1 MGKSRRKPDREPFNP
16 RRARGAD
23 ASEDAGLFGQPLDAP
38 PSAASGESRRSAAAN
53 ETASGNLP
61 PSPPKAAAMPP
72 GETTPA
78 NKTRGVDTSTSAPLT
93 VSQVTRLI
101 KGAINAA
108 FSNTLHVVGELS
120 NVSRGGA
127 GGHLYFTL
135 KDAASELRSVMWR
148 TDASRVKFKL
158 EDGMEVIASGTI
170 EVYEPRGQVQF
181 YIRRLEP
188 RGVGALEL
196 AFRQLKERLQR
207 EGLFDP
213 ARKKPLP
220 RLPRR
225 IAVVTSPTGA
235 ALHDILTTLARRF
248 PGVEVLVFGVRVQ
261 GEGAAA
267 EIADAIARLNRSS
280 ADLGGIDVMI
290 VGRGGGSLED
300 LWAFNEEVVARAIFA
315 SRIPVISAVGHEVDF
330 TIADFVADLRAPT
343 PTAAAE
349 IVVPVRA
356 ELLTSVSDTAARL
369 DRAASQYLERCR
381 SRLAL
386 AERCEWFR
394 DPISRI
400 HQRGQQLDEAVSRLH
415 LAKNRYLDARRSQVH
430 RLEVRLTRVQPAAQ
444 LAARREALGATAHRL
459 RLAIERLHRT
469 RERRMRDAAARLAA
483 CGLQQVVARERSV
496 ARQVETRLAI
506 GLTQLVE
513 RRRDALDAMEKRL
526 LAASH
531 ESILRRGFSLTRRA
545 ADGKLIRTANDV
557 RPADVVET
565 QTAEGS
571 FRSRVTE
578 GKS

>member
-1 MGKSRRKPDREPFNP
+1 MSKSRRKPGRESFDP

-23 ASEDAGLFGQPLDAP
+23 ASEDAGLFGQPLESP
-38 PSAASGESRRSAAAN
+38 PNAAQSASQESAAADERVPQTPRTGPPPPATKSPVEAIQAN
-53 ETASGNLP
+53 SPDLSGAAS
-61 PSPPKAAAMPP
+61 
-72 GETTPA
+72 
-78 NKTRGVDTSTSAPLT
+78 SAPLT
-93 VSQVTRLI
+93 VSQITRLI
-101 KGAINAA
+101 KGAINSA
-108 FSNTLHVVGELS
+108 FAGTIQVVGELS

-148 TDASRVKFKL
+148 TDAARVKFKL

-170 EVYEPRGQVQF
+170 DVYEPRGQVQF
-181 YIRRLEP
+181 YIRRIEP

-196 AFRQLKERLQR
+196 AFRQLKDRLQR

-235 ALHDILTTLARRF
+235 ALHDILTTLSRRF
-248 PGVEVLVFGVRVQ
+248 PGVEVLVYGVRVQ

-267 EIADAIARLNRSS
+267 DIADAIARLNRSS
-280 ADLGGIDVMI
+280 ADWGGIDVMI

-315 SRIPVISAVGHEVDF
+315 SRIPIVSAVGHEVDF
-330 TIADFVADLRAPT
+330 TIADFVADVRAPT

-349 IVVPVRA
+349 LVVPVRA
-356 ELLTSVSDTAARL
+356 ELLASVSETAARL
-369 DRAASQYLERCR
+369 DRAALQFLERCR
-381 SRLAL
+381 ARLAL

-400 HQRGQQLDEAVSRLH
+400 RQRGQQLDEAMSRLH
-415 LAKNRYLDARRSQVH
+415 LARNRYLDSLRSQVH
-430 RLEVRLTRVQPAAQ
+430 RLEMRLTRVQPAAQ

-469 RERRMRDAAARLAA
+469 RERRLRDAAARLSSY
-483 CGLQQVVARERSV
+483 GLHQVVTRERSV
-496 ARQVETRLAI
+496 ARQMETRLSL
-506 GLTQLVE
+506 GLTRLLE

-545 ADGKLIRTANDV
+545 TDGRLIRSAGDV
-557 RPADVVET
+557 RPAEVVET
-565 QTAEGS
+565 QTAEGT
-571 FRSRVTE
+571 FRSRVTDDQT
-578 GKS
+578 

>member
-1 MGKSRRKPDREPFNP
+1 MSKSRRKPGREAFNP

-38 PSAASGESRRSAAAN
+38 SNADEKAPENAQTWPPNAA
-53 ETASGNLP
+53 T
-61 PSPPKAAAMPP
+61 MPP
-72 GETTPA
+72 GA
-78 NKTRGVDTSTSAPLT
+78 AVDTPLT

-101 KGAINAA
+101 KGAINTA
-108 FSNTLHVVGELS
+108 FAGTIHVVGELS

-127 GGHLYFTL
+127 GGHYYLTL

-148 TDASRVKFKL
+148 ADASRVKFKL

-170 EVYEPRGQVQF
+170 DVYEPRGQVQF

-213 ARKKPLP
+213 AQKKPLP

-235 ALHDILTTLARRF
+235 ALHDILTTLSRRF
-248 PGVEVLVFGVRVQ
+248 PAVDVLVFGVRVQ

-267 EIADAIARLNRSS
+267 EIADAIARLNRSA

-300 LWAFNEEVVARAIFA
+300 LWAFNEEIVARAIFA
-315 SRIPVISAVGHEVDF
+315 SRIPIVSAVGHEVDF
-330 TIADFVADLRAPT
+330 TIADFVADVRAPT

-349 IVVPVRA
+349 LVVPVRA
-356 ELLTSVSDTAARL
+356 ELLAGVSDTAARL
-369 DRAASQYLERCR
+369 DRAVLQYLERCR

-394 DPISRI
+394 DPVSRI
-400 HQRGQQLDEAVSRLH
+400 HQRAQQLDEAMSRLH
-415 LAKNRYLDARRSQVH
+415 LAKNRYLDSRRSQVH

-496 ARQVETRLAI
+496 ARQVETRLSV
-506 GLTQLVE
+506 GLMQLLE
-513 RRRDALDAMEKRL
+513 RRRDALGAMEKRL

-545 ADGKLIRTANDV
+545 ADGSLIRSAGDV
-557 RPADVVET
+557 QPAEIVET
-565 QTAEGS
+565 QTAEGT
-571 FRSRVTE
+571 FRSRVTDD
-578 GKS
+578 

>member
-1 MGKSRRKPDREPFNP
+1 MSKSRRKPGRESFDP

-23 ASEDAGLFGQPLDAP
+23 ASEAVGLFGQPLDSPPNAA
-38 PSAASGESRRSAAAN
+38 PSASERAP
-53 ETASGNLP
+53 ETP
-61 PSPPKAAAMPP
+61 RTWPPKPAAMSPV
-72 GETTPA
+72 EAMQA
-78 NKTRGVDTSTSAPLT
+78 NSPDLGGAVTIAPLT

-101 KGAINAA
+101 KGAINSA
-108 FSNTLHVVGELS
+108 FAGTIQVVGELS

-148 TDASRVKFKL
+148 ADAARMKFKL

-170 EVYEPRGQVQF
+170 DVYEPRGQVQF
-181 YIRRLEP
+181 YVRRLEP

-196 AFRQLKERLQR
+196 AFRQLKDRLQR

-235 ALHDILTTLARRF
+235 ALHDILTTLSRRF
-248 PGVEVLVFGVRVQ
+248 PGVEVLIYGVRVQ
-261 GEGAAA
+261 GEGAAD

-315 SRIPVISAVGHEVDF
+315 SRIPIVSAVGHEVDF
-330 TIADFVADLRAPT
+330 TIADFVADVRAPT

-349 IVVPVRA
+349 LVVPVRA
-356 ELLTSVSDTAARL
+356 ELLANVSETAARL
-369 DRAASQYLERCR
+369 DRAVARCLERCR
-381 SRLAL
+381 ARLEL

-400 HQRGQQLDEAVSRLH
+400 RQRGQQLDEAMGRLH

-430 RLEVRLTRVQPAAQ
+430 RMEMRLARVQPASQ
-444 LAARREALGATAHRL
+444 LAARREMLGATAHRL

-469 RERRMRDAAARLAA
+469 RERRLRDVAARLAA

-496 ARQVETRLAI
+496 ARQVETRLSV
-506 GLTQLVE
+506 GLTRLLE
-513 RRRDALDAMEKRL
+513 RRRDALSAMEKRL

-545 ADGKLIRTANDV
+545 TDGTLIRSAGEV
-557 RPADVVET
+557 RPAEVVET
-565 QTAEGS
+565 QTAQGT
-571 FRSRVTE
+571 FRSRVTDDQA
-578 GKS
+578 